1 MWLGSTAEPEG
12 GFDVTPTD
20 AALESLLAM
29 AQPVV
34 GGLPSAAQGEVA
46 MQTACCRPESAD
58 ELPLIGAVPGWPG
71 VVLATG
77 HGGEGLCWAPGTG
90 LAVAELLACGESTL
104 VDLSAFDPGRF
115 EAEPGAVWR
124 SAGRWR

>member
-1 MWLGSTAEPEG
+1 MGSTAEPEG

-29 AQPVV
+29 AQPV
-34 GGLPSAAQGEVA
+34 GGLPAVAQGEVA

-58 ELPLIGAVPGWPG
+58 ELPLIGPVPGWPG

-115 EAEPGAVWR
+115 EAGPGAVWR
-124 SAGRWR
+124 STGRWC